1 MERKMNTDTFEA
13 LREVGFDEKQAVV
26 MATAIPD
33 VERPIAELRSDMDH
47 QFAELELKFVTAQR
61 NQTRWLAGLIVAV
74 LVAVIASNFIP

>member
-33 VERPIAELRSDMDH
+33 VEPPIERLRNEMDAR
-47 QFAELELKFVTAQR
+47 FARQR
-61 NQTRWLAGLIVAV
+61 VDSILIALALLAGMFA
-74 LVAVIASNFIP
+74 IAKDFWGLFS

>member
-1 MERKMNTDTFEA
+1 MNTATFQA
-13 LREVGFDEKQAVV
+13 LRAVGATEEQATVL
-26 MATAIPD
+26 ATAIPD
-33 VERPIAELRSDMDH
+33 VERPIADLRSDMDH